1 MGDFVMQRVKNL
13 LIGVFCIVTV
23 QCPVASAHAASYA
36 VRSADGRHLALVV
49 RRGEGAVSLTE
60 IWLASPKYENPRK
73 LTAFPGEPGTLH
85 FAPGGRELIYLE
97 RSLRREAWGSY
108 FYGGQSLPITT
119 NRIWKLDLDGGGVEP
134 WLLPGDFQPLD
145 FAVSPDGR
153 SLAIIGYRVSAFARA
168 DRGLWI
174 ANDTGGIRLL
184 FADGVEG
191 PVEWSIDG
199 KTVLCRIED
208 GAKSIRVHADSGES
222 EQRDIK
228 KDIPT
233 VGKRGR
239 ESFLHSRTSSAMRG
253 ADGTDAALGL
263 IGTGLNLYIRGRNA
277 LHRGNEEKAD
287 KLFEQ
292 ARRAFRELHDGASTF
307 GLSRKSCARYI
318 EDCEYWTETDAGTTD
333 RHNCQER
340 LTGMLRLID
349 GFERA
354 GDGSE
359 PADLQELHQWT
370 TRRIVADAQDGGERE
385 DRKAILGVLFSCP
398 ANRDY
403 GFLSDY
409 LYRHEGLPGAP
420 SLACFWHR
428 GERID
433 GVAGRRG
440 GRTSISGL
448 HAARVDSLAASGRR
462 AMDAEDLDRARLIFR
477 NVARQRP
484 RGPDAYVK
492 LGHILLKLRRFEE
505 SKDAFHRALALGSKA
520 LGHHGL
526 GMLYTT
532 WPMQRHFAIH
542 HFTEALVRDQDFVD
556 ARYQMARVRYAMKQ
570 RDAELEARR
579 VLKMDPGHAGAC
591 RLIADYYLNLSWEFE
606 KAVVWY
612 TRYLALRPED
622 ADAQRRLGVAY
633 LKVKDYSKI
642 MGHLLDFV
650 KRNPEAVELMPIVA
664 ISAIEQEKPDM
675 AMAFFGDYISKLD
688 PEMQGWYEDIS
699 LVASGEELRAYNEA
713 IGAGRETYRKRFWN
727 GRDPDLSTPVNERL
741 LEHYRRVWH
750 ALTEFSEGNQ
760 PWDARGVVYIRF
772 GKPDHRSRSDDPN
785 FRQSLKVQRVKE
797 RLAYNIYKG
806 DVRAHTFVGPV
817 YPVRS
822 LKQLDGA
829 WYELREFKIGNSEPS
844 ACEIAGAA
852 DHGTEAGDT
861 ELNQDREMDDFFV
874 NDDSVKLGILPL
886 DESLGFGDYHPV
898 TSGEDRSTVP
908 WETWIYTDAGGGIE
922 ITFTDEIGSGN
933 YDYAPVPPNQGDIS
947 IGQTASLSRH
957 APHSVYRRAARV
969 TPDFYTPIHETPPLD
984 FHYSLADFRGEEGRS
999 LLEIYYGVPILPAH
1013 YVPEEDVTRQVLTH
1027 HAALI
1032 SSSQDTVYRR
1042 TDEMTFEAAGNRAGE
1057 GLLTPDVLK
1066 LNLPSGSYRLEVKA
1080 QDRLRGRTGIYRQ
1093 QVDVDPYGE
1102 ERLQIS
1108 DLELAWR
1115 VVAANGTGE
1124 FVKGELTVVPMPS
1137 RTYTKGQSVFVYY
1150 EIYNL
1155 DKDAFGQTNYK
1166 VSYAITSRDI
1176 PGRKGNIAHLFR
1188 WGTGKR
1194 EELAVT
1200 YEQMGASAQEEE
1212 YVELALDE
1220 QTPGRYSLK
1229 VSIDDANSG
1238 EKVEKDVAFV
1248 IAP

>member
-1 MGDFVMQRVKNL
+1 MQWTKNL
-13 LIGVFCIVTV
+13 LISALGILTLPGIVETSGEDI
-23 QCPVASAHAASYA
+23 PA
-36 VRSADGRHLALVV
+36 VSSTDGGHLAYVV
-49 RRGEGAVSLTE
+49 RRGEGAVSLSE
-60 IWLASPKYENPRK
+60 IWLVSSRDDGSRM
-73 LTAFPGEPGTLH
+73 LRAFPGEPGTLQ
-85 FAPGGRELIYLE
+85 FAPGGDELIYLE

-108 FYGGQSLPITT
+108 FYGGRTLPITRS
-119 NRIWKLDLDGGGVEP
+119 RIWRLSLDGAGEEP
-134 WLLPGDFQPLD
+134 WPLPGDLQPLD
-145 FAVSPDGR
+145 FATSPGGR
-153 SLAIIGYRVSAFARA
+153 SLAIVGYRGSELAGV

-174 ANDTGGIRLL
+174 VNDRGGVRRLFAGDVAGPVAWSADGNSVRCRINDGAESIRIHADTGE
-184 FADGVEG
+184 AVQTD
-191 PVEWSIDG
+191 
-199 KTVLCRIED
+199 T
-208 GAKSIRVHADSGES
+208 
-222 EQRDIK
+222 K
-228 KDIPT
+228 KDISTIGQRIRKTFPHT
-233 VGKRGR
+233 
-239 ESFLHSRTSSAMRG
+239 RTSPAMRG
-253 ADGTDAALGL
+253 ANGADAALGL
-263 IGTGLNLYIRGRNA
+263 IGAGLDLYIRGRNA
-277 LHRGNEEKAD
+277 LHRENESRAEKM
-287 KLFEQ
+287 FEQ
-292 ARRAFRELHDGASTF
+292 ARRAFRKLDDGAAKY
-307 GLSRKSCARYI
+307 GLSRKSCTRYI
-318 EDCEYWTETDAGTTD
+318 EVCEEWIDTETREAD
-333 RHNCQER
+333 RRNCRER
-340 LTGMLRLID
+340 LTGMLRLIE
-349 GFERA
+349 GFKHARNGA
-354 GDGSE
+354 A
-359 PADLQELHQWT
+359 PADLGELHGWAT
-370 TRRIVADAQDGGERE
+370 ARIVAETPAGNER
-385 DRKAILGVLFSCP
+385 DDYTTILGVQFSCP

-403 GFLSDY
+403 SFLSDY
-409 LYRHEGLPGAP
+409 LYRHDGLPGAP
-420 SLACFWHR
+420 ALACFWHR
-428 GERID
+428 GDRID
-433 GVAGRRG
+433 GVAGLDG
-440 GRTSISGL
+440 GHTIISTPR
-448 HAARVDSLAASGRR
+448 AAQVDSLAASGRR
-462 AMDAEDLDRARLIFR
+462 AMDADDLDRARLIFR

-484 RGPDAYVK
+484 RDPDAYIH
-492 LGHILLKLRRFEE
+492 LGHILLKLKRFEE
-505 SKDAFHRALALGSKA
+505 SKDAFHRALTLGSKA
-520 LGHHGL
+520 LAHHGL

-542 HFTEALVRDQDFVD
+542 HFTEALIKDRDFVD

-570 RDAELEARR
+570 RDAELEAKR
-579 VLKMDPGHAGAC
+579 VLRMDPDHADAYL
-591 RLIADYYLNLSWEFE
+591 LIADYYLNLSWEFE

-633 LKVKDYSKI
+633 LKVRDYSRI
-642 MGHLLDFV
+642 MDHLLDFV
-650 KRNPEAVELMPIVA
+650 RTHPEAIELMPIVA
-664 ISAIEQEKPDM
+664 ISAIEQDKPDM
-675 AMAFFGDYISKLD
+675 AMAFFEDYISKLG
-688 PEMQGWYEDIS
+688 PEKQEWYEDIS
-699 LVASGEELRAYNEA
+699 LVASGEELRAFD
-713 IGAGRETYRKRFWN
+713 GAEGLDRDTYLKRFWN
-727 GRDPDLSTPVNERL
+727 GKDPDLSTPVNERQ

-760 PWDARGVVYIRF
+760 PWDARGDVYIRF
-772 GKPDHRSRSDDPN
+772 GEPDHRSRSDDPN

-829 WYELREFKIGNSEPS
+829 WYELKEFKIENSEPS

-861 ELNQDREMDDFFV
+861 ELDQDREMDDFFV

-969 TPDFYTPIHETPPLD
+969 TPDFYTPRHETPQLD
-984 FHYSLADFRGEEGRS
+984 FHYSLADFRGEDGRS

-1042 TDEMTFEAAGNRAGE
+1042 TDETTIEAAGNRAGE

-1115 VVAANGTGE
+1115 VVAANGTGK
-1124 FVKGELTVVPMPS
+1124 FVKGELNVVPMPS
-1137 RTYTKGQSVFVYY
+1137 RTFKKGQSVFVYY

-1155 DKDAFGQTNYK
+1155 HKDAFGQTNYK

-1200 YEQMGASAQEEE
+1200 YEQQGASAQEEE

-1220 QTPGRYSLK
+1220 HVPGRYALK